1 LLGAPEIAEGR
12 PLSKYDQIK
21 FLMRESAPCLF
32 QPEEAETLIDYV
44 IDESRLLRM
53 MTLEPMDTNEQTI
66 RFLGLPGGV
75 LRLAVC
81 NSGCDESVT
90 INNTN
95 KCLSTTS
102 IDAKFYLCDD
112 ELQDNLTGAQIE
124 QQLNRM
130 VGDAIN
136 NELELFGIMGNTNGS
151 YSAEVSPPAPA
162 RVVDEVMHARDN
174 IYRQLQQGHVV
185 NAQGLGG
192 TLSFHALNC
201 LSRALPPKFRVN
213 PERRR
218 IFMHPDLYEDYA
230 ELHKNRETPLGDT
243 ALLGPTPMRH
253 QSVPI
258 ELVPL
263 IPTNIQRCGCQSLP
277 SANGTFAF
285 ETVPSNLI
293 FGVEKNITFERWRDG
308 CNHLTWFI
316 YTLRVDFLVLN
327 EDATSLLDCITL
339 SSCGTSTCSVVP
351 LPDGRCFACVPCGT

>member
-1 LLGAPEIAEGR
+1 MSLMTIGHSLLGAPEIAEGR

-21 FLMRESAPCLF
+21 FLMRDSAPCLF
-32 QPEEAETLIDYV
+32 QPEEAETLLDYV
-44 IDESRLLRM
+44 VDESKLLRM

-81 NSGCDESVT
+81 NAGCNESVT

-102 IDAKFYLCDD
+102 IDAMFYLCDD

-185 NAQGLGG
+185 NAQSLPGG
-192 TLSFHALNC
+192 GVLTFHALNC
-201 LSRALPPKFRVN
+201 LSRALPTKFRTN

-218 IFMHPDLYEDYA
+218 IFMNPDPVRGL
-230 ELHKNRETPLGDT
+230 RRTPQE
-243 ALLGPTPMRH
+243 P
-253 QSVPI
+253 
-258 ELVPL
+258 
-263 IPTNIQRCGCQSLP
+263 
-277 SANGTFAF
+277 
-285 ETVPSNLI
+285 
-293 FGVEKNITFERWRDG
+293 RDG
-308 CNHLTWFI
+308 RRRSGATRANA
-316 YTLRVDFLVLN
+316 
-327 EDATSLLDCITL
+327 DAAPKCADRTRS
-339 SSCGTSTCSVVP
+339 P
-351 LPDGRCFACVPCGT
+351 